1 MVMLL
6 ELSLKKSI
14 LGGRND
20 EKQDQRP
27 AITPSTAL

>member
-6 ELSLKKSI
+6 ELPLKKSI
-14 LGGRND
+14 IGGGND

-27 AITPSTAL
+27 AMTCL